1 MTTYRAPGPDDK
13 SWFER
18 NVRVIF
24 WALVGVC
31 LALLAAEPFYKHHA
45 YFAIDGWPG
54 FYAVFGFIAFVF
66 IVYAGKGLRRLIMR
80 DEDYYDRR

>member
-1 MTTYRAPGPDDK
+1 MTIPDDR
-13 SWFER
+13 SWVER
-18 NVRVIF
+18 NTRLIF
-24 WALVGVC
+24 RALVGIC
-31 LALLAAEPFYKHHA
+31 LALLGVELFYEHHA
-45 YFAIDGWPG
+45 YFEVDGLPG

>member
-1 MTTYRAPGPDDK
+1 MTSPPDK
-13 SWFER
+13 SWVER
-18 NVRVIF
+18 NGHLIF
-24 WALVGVC
+24 RTLIGVC
-31 LALLAAEPFYKHHA
+31 AALLLAQLFYAPHA
-45 YFAIDGWPG
+45 YFEVDGLPG